1 MTSTMFEF
9 AGHDATLENY
19 TPKLG
24 KKGQGGERVVGLQL
38 RFCVVNLPLRCFAA
52 LVCAD
57 PAIASRAFWRIEEL
71 ESIPDDQK
79 VDRRFLGLETL
90 NSPATY
96 QNRHTLQ
103 VDDLPEIRVDK
114 LTKFELTPTAGEMC
128 TVSFNVTLSDPPD
141 AILAGLA
148 HRFRSKVMLSLMQD
162 PELDLSKATS
172 ESDKKRKRRADKKT
186 AAAGGTSESQAP
198 LALEGEVIRALP
210 NPEASKPKRG
220 PRRLNGPAQEPPQD
234 DGGSAGEDDGFT
246 GGKRNP

>member
-38 RFCVVNLPLRCFAA
+38 RFCVTNLPLRCFAA
-52 LVCAD
+52 LMCTD
-57 PAIASRAFWRIEEL
+57 PAVASRAFWRIEEL

-79 VDRRFLGLETL
+79 VDRRFLGLETI
-90 NSPATY
+90 NCPAMY

-148 HRFRSKVMLSLMQD
+148 HRFRSKCMLSLVQD

-172 ESDKKRKRRADKKT
+172 ESDKKRKRKADKK
-186 AAAGGTSESQAP
+186 AAAANQGTHDEQPP
-198 LALEGEVIRALP
+198 LALEGEVIRGLP

-220 PRRLNGPAQEPPQD
+220 PRRLNGPSDDAPKD
-234 DGGSAGEDDGFT
+234 DGGADDDGYT